1 MYLKQRIAA
10 IGSDGERQILN
21 VWGHRI
27 NTSTLQ
33 GRSSR
38 AEGLPEI
45 RTANGLAVNR
55 LTRGRYQVVQTGEI
69 LESSD
74 PDAL

>member
-10 IGSDGERQILN
+10 SVESGDRQLLD

-27 NTSTLQ
+27 NTSTLD
-33 GRSSR
+33 GPSS

-45 RTANGLAVNR
+45 RTAAGLAVNR
-55 LTRGRYQVVQTGEI
+55 LARGRYQVVQTGEI
-69 LESSD
+69 LESTD
-74 PDAL
+74 PNAL

>member
-10 IGSDGERQILN
+10 VGSNGERQVLH

-27 NTSTLQ
+27 NTSTLD
-33 GRSSR
+33 GRSSI
-38 AEGLPEI
+38 EGLPEI
-45 RTANGLAVNR
+45 RTAAGLAVNR
-55 LTRGRYQVVQTGEI
+55 LARGRYQVVRTGEI
-69 LESSD
+69 LESND